1 MSLNLTEIANLWRN
15 RMVVSS
21 PILMVIDYAVLKE
34 KLHNSDHQSWY
45 FKKDA
50 AAKKQELEVLAAS
63 FESVRNQF
71 NESTIDSYLDEI
83 SENKVKME
91 RISTATGMNAV
102 VSLRY
107 GLLRDRNTYL
117 EELIRIKTKT
127 ATLMPM
133 DFYLEDPEALM
144 EIIG

>member
-1 MSLNLTEIANLWRN
+1 M
-15 RMVVSS
+15 
-21 PILMVIDYAVLKE
+21 
-34 KLHNSDHQSWY
+34 
-45 FKKDA
+45 
-50 AAKKQELEVLAAS
+50 LAAS

-91 RISTATGMNAV
+91 CISTATGMNAV
-102 VSLRY
+102 VSLGY
-107 GLLRDRNTYL
+107 GLLRDRNTFL

-127 ATLMPM
+127 AELMPM